1 MHQGDTVIK
10 TYLFT
15 ETETR
20 EDIPP
25 EDWQSAAQGDC
36 ALLWVD
42 VRSMDDGDIA
52 LLTEAFGLHSLAIE
66 SMKDRYRRPHLYQF
80 HDHFYVNMTMVT
92 NTRGGHGVKP
102 MELHLFVGA
111 RYVITVVSE
120 ATCEAVDSALE
131 EYRNTPGLCV
141 RGPMYA
147 VYLLT
152 EDLVETY
159 YPIVDK
165 LDDDA
170 DKLESTMLDHAD
182 KKSLARNFELKRRGF
197 ELRKLLG
204 PQRDILN
211 DLSRRD
217 FPFIEG
223 ENQVYFQD
231 VYNRMIRLFDILD
244 TVREILSGNLDIYLS
259 TVSNR
264 LNEVM
269 KVLTVWSIILMALSF
284 ITGFYGMN
292 FAHLPWLRS
301 PNAFRNA
308 LIAMALIIVAML
320 WLFRRKKFV

>member
-1 MHQGDTVIK
+1 MIK
-10 TYLFT
+10 TYLFSEL
-15 ETETR
+15 ETTQ
-20 EDIPP
+20 DVSL
-25 EDWQSAAQGDC
+25 DNWQSLVEDKRS
-36 ALLWVD
+36 LLWVD
-42 VRSMDDGDIA
+42 VRSVTQDDMD
-52 LLTEAFGLHSLAIE
+52 LLSKAFGLHTLAVE
-66 SMKDRYRRPHLYQF
+66 SVLDGYRRPHLFQF
-80 HDHFYVNMTMVT
+80 PDHFYVNMTMVKS
-92 NTRGGHGVKP
+92 TRANHGIKP
-102 MELHLFVGA
+102 MELHLFVGGKF
-111 RYVITVVSE
+111 VITAVKDEHSD
-120 ATCEAVDSALE
+120 AVDNALE
-131 EYRNTPGLCV
+131 EYTNAPNLCA

-147 VYLLT
+147 VYLLA

-159 YPIVDK
+159 YPVVDK

-170 DKLESTMLDHAD
+170 DKLENIMLERGDRVALKHN
-182 KKSLARNFELKRRGF
+182 LALKRRGF

-269 KVLTVWSIILMALSF
+269 KVLTVFATILMTLSL

-292 FAHLPWLRS
+292 FSHIPWLRS
-301 PNAFRNA
+301 PNAFRNI
-308 LIAMALIIVAML
+308 LIAMGAITGGLLL
-320 WLFRRKKFV
+320 WFHRKGWV

>member
-1 MHQGDTVIK
+1 
-10 TYLFT
+10 
-15 ETETR
+15 
-20 EDIPP
+20 
-25 EDWQSAAQGDC
+25 
-36 ALLWVD
+36 
-42 VRSMDDGDIA
+42 
-52 LLTEAFGLHSLAIE
+52 
-66 SMKDRYRRPHLYQF
+66 
-80 HDHFYVNMTMVT
+80 
-92 NTRGGHGVKP
+92 
-102 MELHLFVGA
+102 
-111 RYVITVVSE
+111 
-120 ATCEAVDSALE
+120 
-131 EYRNTPGLCV
+131 
-141 RGPMYA
+141 MYA
-147 VYLLT
+147 VYLLA

-159 YPIVDK
+159 YPVVDK

-170 DKLESTMLDHAD
+170 DKLENVMLDRGD
-182 KKSLARNFELKRRGF
+182 KAALKHNLALKRRGF

-269 KVLTVWSIILMALSF
+269 KVLTVFSAILMMLSL

-292 FAHLPWLRS
+292 FTHIPWLHS
-301 PNAFRNA
+301 PNAFRNI
-308 LIAMALIIVAML
+308 LISMAAITVGLLL
-320 WLFRRKKFV
+320 WFRRKGWV

>member
-1 MHQGDTVIK
+1 MIK
-10 TYLFT
+10 TYLFSEHETT
-15 ETETR
+15 E
-20 EDIPP
+20 DVSL
-25 EDWQSAAQGDC
+25 DNWQSLVEVESS
-36 ALLWVD
+36 LLWVD
-42 VRSMDDGDIA
+42 VRSVTQDDMD
-52 LLTEAFGLHSLAIE
+52 LLSKAFGLHTLALE
-66 SMKDRYRRPHLYQF
+66 SVLDGYRRPHLIQF
-80 HDHFYVNMTMVT
+80 PNHFYVNMTMLKS
-92 NTRGGHGVKP
+92 TRADHGIKP
-102 MELHLFVGA
+102 VELHLFVGGKF
-111 RYVITVVSE
+111 VITAVKDEHSD
-120 ATCEAVDSALE
+120 AVDNALE
-131 EYRNTPGLCV
+131 EYMNAPNLCA

-147 VYLLT
+147 VYLLA

-159 YPIVDK
+159 YPVVDK

-170 DKLESTMLDHAD
+170 DKLEDIMLERGDRVALKHN
-182 KKSLARNFELKRRGF
+182 LALKRRGF

-259 TVSNR
+259 TVSNK

-269 KVLTVWSIILMALSF
+269 KVLTVFATILMTLSL

-292 FAHLPWLRS
+292 FSHIPWLRS
-301 PNAFRNA
+301 PNAFRNI
-308 LIAMALIIVAML
+308 LIAMGAITGGLLL
-320 WLFRRKKFV
+320 WFHRKGWV

>member
-1 MHQGDTVIK
+1 MIK

-15 ETETR
+15 QTETR
-20 EDIPP
+20 EDVPLD
-25 EDWQSAAQGDC
+25 DWQSLVKEDC
-36 ALLWVD
+36 SLLWVD
-42 VRSMDDGDIA
+42 ARSATKDDIQHLASLFD
-52 LLTEAFGLHSLAIE
+52 LHSLAVD
-66 SMKDRYRRPHLYQF
+66 SMLDGYRRPHLFQF
-80 HDHFYVNMTMVT
+80 SDHFYVNMTMLSPSR
-92 NTRGGHGVKP
+92 NNHGIKP
-102 MELHLFVGA
+102 LEMHLFVGG
-111 RYVITVVSE
+111 RFVIT
-120 ATCEAVDSALE
+120 ATKESACEAVDNALA
-131 EYRNTPGLCV
+131 EYKDTPGLCS

-147 VYLLT
+147 VYLLS

-170 DKLESTMLDHAD
+170 DKLEDRMLDRPD
-182 KKSLARNFELKRRGF
+182 KASLAKNFALKHRGF

-211 DLSRRD
+211 DLARRD

-244 TVREILSGNLDIYLS
+244 TVRDILSGNLDIYLS

-269 KVLTVWSIILMALSF
+269 KVLTVWSIILMVLSF

-292 FAHLPWLRS
+292 FVHLPWLQS
-301 PNAFRNA
+301 HDAFRNVVA
-308 LIAMALIIVAML
+308 TMAVITVGML
-320 WLFRRKKFV
+320 WLFRRKKFI